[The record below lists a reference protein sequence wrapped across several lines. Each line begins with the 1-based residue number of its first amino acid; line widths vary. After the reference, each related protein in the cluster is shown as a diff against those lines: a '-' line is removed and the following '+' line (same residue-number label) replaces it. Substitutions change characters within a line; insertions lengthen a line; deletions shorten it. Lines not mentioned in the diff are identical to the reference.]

1 MQVISAYLAHTNQE
15 LLLSVIYSRPL
26 LGSSFP
32 IHACLSQMHGQE
44 CLQRGVYTQLLCRS
58 TGVGQDTVTRLSDN
72 PREKIKFI
80 KHLTIFY
87 IYCNSLLYKCPEPQ
101 LVFPFPPAVF

>member
-44 CLQRGVYTQLLCRS
+44 CLQRGVYTQLLCWVCAVLCCA
-58 TGVGQDTVTRLSDN
+58 GLS
-72 PREKIKFI
+72 
-80 KHLTIFY
+80 LTILGKKL
-87 IYCNSLLYKCPEPQ
+87 SS
-101 LVFPFPPAVF
+101 